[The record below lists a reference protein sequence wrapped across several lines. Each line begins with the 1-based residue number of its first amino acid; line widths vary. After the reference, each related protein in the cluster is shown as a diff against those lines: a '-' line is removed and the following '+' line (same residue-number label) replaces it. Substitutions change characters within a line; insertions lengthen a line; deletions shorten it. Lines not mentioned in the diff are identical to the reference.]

1 MEDRPVWKIVLSVA
15 LTLIG
20 VIKLAVTCS
29 QSSNRSSYSSN
40 DYQSTNSL
48 FDRYGSTHESKI
60 DNEESNN
67 LFYENYDSIKKLTN
81 SERASYHVVKV
92 KKDTLLPLDLTSKI
106 NIESKSFIQKNYDD
120 SLKLA
125 VKLPDNTSIFL
136 HTYSSQADLL
146 DNFKAIKKNKGIG
159 KISTEVDDK
168 SSKIVSYSYKYKDKN
183 YNGCALITKGDG
195 QFSSVEFESN
205 KMSKSEIYLV
215 AFTYLAQLS
224 K

>member
-1 MEDRPVWKIVLSVA
+1 MEDRPVWKIVLSIA

-40 DYQSTNSL
+40 SYENTNSL
-48 FDRYGSTHESKI
+48 FDRYGSTQESAI
-60 DNEESNN
+60 DKQKSND
-67 LFYENYDSIKKLTN
+67 LFYESYDSISKLN
-81 SERASYHVVKV
+81 DSERTSFHVSKV

-106 NIESKSFIQKNYDD
+106 NIESKSFVQKNYDD

-136 HTYSSQADLL
+136 HTYDSQADLL
-146 DNFKAIKKNKGIG
+146 ENFKALKKNREPG

-168 SSKIVSYSYKYKDKN
+168 SSKIISYSYKYKDKN
-183 YNGCALITKGDG
+183 YNGCALLAKGEG
-195 QFSSVEFESN
+195 HFTSIEFENS

>member
-1 MEDRPVWKIVLSVA
+1 MEDRPVWKTVLSIA

-20 VIKLAVTCS
+20 IIKLAVTCS
-29 QSSNRSSYSSN
+29 QSSDRSSYSDNS
-40 DYQSTNSL
+40 YQSTNSL
-48 FDRYGSTHESKI
+48 FDRYGSTRESKI

-67 LFYENYDSIKKLTN
+67 LFYENYDSIKKLTD
-81 SERASYHVVKV
+81 SERATYHVVKV

-136 HTYSSQADLL
+136 HTYSSQADIME
-146 DNFKAIKKNKGIG
+146 NFKSVKKSRDLG
-159 KISTEVDDK
+159 KINTEVDDK
-168 SSKIVSYSYKYKDKN
+168 DSKILSYSYKYNGKN
-183 YNGCALITKGDG
+183 HNGCALVAKGDG
-195 QFSSVEFESN
+195 LFTSIEFENS